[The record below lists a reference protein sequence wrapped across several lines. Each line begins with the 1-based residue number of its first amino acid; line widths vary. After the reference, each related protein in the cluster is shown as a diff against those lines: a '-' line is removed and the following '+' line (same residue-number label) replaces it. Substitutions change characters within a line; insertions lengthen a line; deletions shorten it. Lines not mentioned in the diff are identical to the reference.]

1 MKPVIPLLSRA
12 QPEERTA
19 WMAHLSSELS
29 NLVTVKAF
37 EDLTD
42 NERELTEVAI
52 VANPDPANL
61 RALPRLKWV
70 QSLWAGVER
79 LVTELPHDGPQIV
92 RLADPQMAE
101 TMSEAVLAWSLYLHR
116 DMPRYARQQKEK
128 HWLEHPLKAPAER
141 TIGILGLGKLGQ
153 AAALRLKDNGFQ
165 VAGWSRSEKD
175 LDRIETYHGAK
186 GLKTLLKRTDILIL
200 LMPLTEET
208 HGLIDKEALALLPKG
223 ASLIN
228 FARGP
233 LLDTDALRGALDDG
247 HMSHAVLDVF
257 DKEPLPEA
265 DPLWSHSKVTI
276 LPHISAPTTLATAS
290 KIVAENLGTFL
301 KTGNIP
307 ESVDRGRGY

>member
-1 MKPVIPLLSRA
+1 MKPVVPLLSRA
-12 QPEERTA
+12 QPEERAA
-19 WMAHLSSELS
+19 WMAHLSTELS

-52 VANPDPANL
+52 VANPDPADL
-61 RALPRLKWV
+61 HALPRLKWV
-70 QSLWAGVER
+70 HSLWAGVER
-79 LVTELPHDGPQIV
+79 LVAELPHDGPKIV
-92 RLADPQMAE
+92 RLADPKMAE

-116 DMPRYARQQKEK
+116 DMPRYARQQNEK
-128 HWLEHPLKAPAER
+128 LWLEHPLKASAER

-153 AAALRLKDNGFQ
+153 TAALRLKDNGFQ
-165 VAGWSRSEKD
+165 VAGWSRSEKA
-175 LDRIETYHGAK
+175 LGRIETYHGAT
-186 GLKTLLKRTDILIL
+186 GLKILLKRTDILIL

-208 HGLIDKEALALLPKG
+208 RGLIDREALALLPKG

-233 LLDTDALRGALDDG
+233 LLDTDALRGALDNG

-257 DKEPLPEA
+257 DTEPLPEA
-265 DPLWSHSKVTI
+265 DPLWSHPKVTI

-290 KIVAENLGTFL
+290 KIVAENLDAFL
-301 KTGNIP
+301 RTGGIP

>member
-12 QPEERTA
+12 QPEERAA
-19 WMAHLSSELS
+19 WMAHLSTELS

-37 EDLTD
+37 EDLTGD
-42 NERELTEVAI
+42 ERERAEVAI
-52 VANPDPANL
+52 VANPDPADL

-70 QSLWAGVER
+70 HSLWAGVER
-79 LVTELPHDGPQIV
+79 LVAELPHDGPKIV

-116 DMPRYARQQKEK
+116 DMPRYARQQNEK
-128 HWLEHPLKAPAER
+128 LWLEHPLKAPDER

-153 AAALRLKDNGFQ
+153 AAALRLKGNGFQ
-165 VAGWSRSEKD
+165 VAGWSRSEKV
-175 LDRIETYHGAK
+175 LDGIETYHGAK
-186 GLKTLLKRTDILIL
+186 GLKTLLKHTDILIL
-200 LMPLTEET
+200 LMPLTEDT

-233 LLDTDALRGALDDG
+233 LLDTDALRGALDNG

-276 LPHISAPTTLATAS
+276 LPHISAPTTPATAS

-301 KTGNIP
+301 RTGNIP